1 MAMRI
6 IKESRKTKETDISCE
21 INIDGTGQNEIS
33 TGIGF
38 FDHMLEIFSHHSL
51 IDLKLKAEG
60 DIHVDFHH
68 TVEDAAYVLSEAI
81 NKAIGEKKGINRY
94 GFFYIPMDESLS
106 RTVIDFSGRPG
117 VEYSA
122 SYPRQYI
129 NDFDVDLI
137 HEFFQG
143 FVNHALVTLHIDN
156 LRGKNAH
163 HQIETIFKAF
173 GRAVRMAV
181 EADPRQAGVIPS
193 TKGTL

>member
-1 MAMRI
+1 MRSA
-6 IKESRKTKETDISCE
+6 KVNRKTKETDIYCE

-68 TVEDAAYVLSEAI
+68 TVEDAAYALSEAI

-106 RTVIDFSGRPG
+106 RTVIDFSGRPEFVWKVSLG
-117 VEYSA
+117 LKKIGEM
-122 SYPRQYI
+122 
-129 NDFDVDLI
+129 DTELF
-137 HEFFQG
+137 HEFFKA
-143 FVNHALVTLHIDN
+143 FCNESKCNLHIENFYGDN
-156 LRGKNAH
+156 NH
-163 HQIETIFKAF
+163 HIIESCFKSFA
-173 GRAVRMAV
+173 RSI
-181 EADPRQAGVIPS
+181 RQALTVDERIKNIIPS
-193 TKGTL
+193 SKGTL